1 MKKNNKRVRKKSK
14 DEQLTIKTHPE
25 KLIFIM
31 ERYNIKNVE
40 NKWQKIW
47 SLKKTD
53 SAILDKKK
61 EKFYC
66 LEMFPY
72 PSGKI
77 HMGHVRNYTI
87 GDVLARYKKL
97 KGYNVLHPM
106 GWDSFGLPAENAA
119 RENKLH
125 PKDWTKKNIETMKKQ
140 LKLLGLSLD
149 WDREISTC
157 DPEYY
162 KHQQEFFLELFDKG
176 LVYKKDTYVNWDPA
190 EQSVLA
196 NEQVIDG
203 KGWRSGVTVERKKL
217 SQWFFNIKKFSQNL
231 LDELEKLKNW
241 PEKVKLMQKNWIGKS
256 YGCEID
262 FEINTKKEKL
272 KNIKIFTTRPDTIFG
287 ASFIAVSIDHP
298 VAKIFEKN
306 DAFLNFKL
314 QCSKMGTTEEAL
326 ANAEKIGFNTDLF
339 ALHPLDKK
347 IKLPIYIAN
356 FVLMDYGTGAI
367 FGCPAHDQ
375 RDLDF
380 ANKYNLKVLPVVKP
394 KDIEENKFVIKKEAY
409 TGDGILFNSHFLN
422 DLTVNQAIEKIAEFI
437 TKKKLGTKKIT
448 FRLKDWGVSR
458 QRYWGCPIPIVYNEK
473 GEAIPVGK
481 KDLPV
486 LLPDDV
492 NLSVSGNPL
501 EKHPTWKYTKLLS
514 GEKAIRETDTL
525 DTFVDSSWYFLRFC
539 SPKNKSYGYKSSE
552 IEYWM
557 PVDQYI
563 GGVEHAILHLLYSRF
578 FMRALAF
585 NNKKFS
591 YIEPFKSLFTQGM
604 VCHETYKNEKNQWL
618 YPDQVEKNSSGN
630 FVTKEEKEKVTTGP
644 SESMSKSKK
653 NIVDPE
659 EMINLYGADSIRWFM
674 LSDSPPERDVQWSL
688 EGVSAAHKFI
698 QKLWKLNYEIIN
710 KKDSVSKSED
720 LALEK
725 AVNKTVY
732 NVTKNL
738 DNFQYNV
745 VIANMHEI
753 YNLFYDHVVDN
764 KTSNKTLKNEW
775 EKITML
781 LMPLIPH
788 LAHECCEKMNNKF
801 YWPKYDSKLL
811 KAESC
816 TIVIQVDGR
825 KRGTLEMPVNSKE
838 LTIIKE
844 SKEVSNV
851 AKHLASTTIIKN
863 IYIKNKLVN
872 FITKK

>member
-1 MKKNNKRVRKKSK
+1 
-14 DEQLTIKTHPE
+14 
-25 KLIFIM
+25 M

-40 NKWQKIW
+40 EKWQNVW
-47 SLKKTD
+47 ASKKTD
-53 SAILDKKK
+53 AATLDKNKK
-61 EKFYC
+61 KFYC

-77 HMGHVRNYTI
+77 HMGHIRNYTI

-97 KGYNVLHPM
+97 QGFNVLHPM

-119 RENKLH
+119 RENNLH
-125 PKDWTKKNIETMKKQ
+125 PKDWTKKNIEIMKKQ

-157 DPEYY
+157 DPKYY
-162 KHQQEFFLELFDKG
+162 QHQQEFFLELFKKN

-190 EQSVLA
+190 EQTVLA

-203 KGWRSGVTVERKKL
+203 KGWRSGVAVERKKL
-217 SQWFFNIKKFSQNL
+217 SQWFFNIKKFSQYL
-231 LDELEKLKNW
+231 LDELKKLKNW
-241 PEKVKLMQKNWIGKS
+241 PDKVKLMQKNWIGKS

-262 FEINTKKEKL
+262 FKIDRKNKL
-272 KNIKIFTTRPDTIFG
+272 RKIKIFTTRPDTIFG
-287 ASFIAVSIDHP
+287 ASFIALSLDHP
-298 VAKIFEKN
+298 ATKIFEKN
-306 DAFLNFKL
+306 SNFLSFKSE
-314 QCSKMGTTEEAL
+314 CSKIGTTEEAL
-326 ANAEKIGFNTDLF
+326 ANAEKIGFNTGLF

-394 KDIEENKFVIKKEAY
+394 RNIEATKFVIKSEAY
-409 TGDGILFNSHFLN
+409 TEDGILFNSSFLN
-422 DLTVNQAIEKIAEFI
+422 NLTVSQAIKKIIKVI
-437 TKKKLGTKKIT
+437 TKKKLGKKKIT

-458 QRYWGCPIPIVYNEK
+458 QRYWGCPIPIVYNKK
-473 GEAIPVGK
+473 GDAIPIKK
-481 KDLPV
+481 KDLPI
-486 LLPDDV
+486 LLPNDV
-492 NLSVSGNPL
+492 DLNAAGNPL
-501 EKHPTWKYTKLLS
+501 EKHPNWKYTKLPS
-514 GEKAIRETDTL
+514 GEKVIRETDTL
-525 DTFVDSSWYFLRFC
+525 DTFVDSSWYFVRFC
-539 SPKNKSYGYKSSE
+539 SPKHEEYGYKLSDVK
-552 IEYWM
+552 YWM

-585 NNKKFS
+585 NNKKFN

-604 VCHETYKNEKNQWL
+604 VCHETYKNEQNQWL
-618 YPDQVEKNSSGN
+618 YPDQVEKNSDGN
-630 FVTKEEKEKVTTGP
+630 FITKKDKRKVLVGP
-644 SESMSKSKK
+644 SEAMSKSRK

-659 EMINLYGADSIRWFM
+659 EMINAYGADSIRWFM

-688 EGVSAAHKFI
+688 EGVSAAFKFI
-698 QKLWKLNYEIIN
+698 QKLWKLNNEILN
-710 KKDSVSKSED
+710 KKDATSKPKSIT
-720 LALEK
+720 LQK

-753 YNLFYDHVVDN
+753 YNLFYDHVINN

-788 LAHECCEKMNNKF
+788 LAHECCEKINKKF
-801 YWPKYDSKLL
+801 YWPKYNSKLL
-811 KAESC
+811 KEDNC
-816 TIVIQVDGR
+816 TIVIQVDGK
-825 KRGTLEMPVNSKE
+825 KRGTLEMP
-838 LTIIKE
+838 IK
-844 SKEVSNV
+844 
-851 AKHLASTTIIKN
+851 
-863 IYIKNKLVN
+863 
-872 FITKK
+872 